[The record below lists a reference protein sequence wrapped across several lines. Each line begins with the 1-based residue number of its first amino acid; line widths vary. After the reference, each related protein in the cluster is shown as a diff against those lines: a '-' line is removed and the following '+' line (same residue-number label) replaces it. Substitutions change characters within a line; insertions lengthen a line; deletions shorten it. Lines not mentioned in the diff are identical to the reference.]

1 MTLTLSTMCHGVSAG
16 NYRIEQMDRVCL
28 GLHARYGDIVKVA
41 GLLGRPDMVFVFDAD
56 HIEQVFRGED
66 ALLPVRPSMPSLDA
80 FKHGI
85 RKDFFG
91 DLAGVIAV

>member
-1 MTLTLSTMCHGVSAG
+1 
-16 NYRIEQMDRVCL
+16 MDQVCQ
-28 GLHARYGDIVKVA
+28 GLYDTYGPIVKVA
-41 GLLGRPDMVFVFDAD
+41 GLLGRPDMVFVFDANL
-56 HIEQVFRGED
+56 IEQVFRAED